1 MATERKIRD
10 DPSILMKSVKPGEIV
25 LPEEG
30 GENILITSALP
41 YCNNVPHLGNI
52 IGSTLSADV
61 FARYNRAR
69 NRKTLYVCGTDEY
82 GTATETQALK
92 EKITPRELCDKYSAL
107 HRETYDWFQL
117 SFDHFGRTS
126 IPEQTEV
133 CQDAYIN
140 LSNNG
145 MLQMQTKAQTYCE
158 GCAKFL
164 ADRFVEGTCP
174 HCGYDDARGDQCD
187 GCAKTLDPVELI
199 NPRCLVDRSHKITT
213 RDTAHMYVRLDLVQ
227 PQLEEWIKQS
237 WKVGKWSPNSVINSE
252 GEIIDSRVK
261 GGLRPSP
268 ITRDL
273 TWGVPVPK
281 TNDVNSALMEGK
293 VLYVWFDA
301 PFGYPSITA
310 AYTKEWKKWWFN
322 QENVRLF
329 QFMGKDNVYFHTVL
343 WPGILLADGRPWTK
357 LHHLSTTE
365 YLNYESGKFSKSRG
379 VGVFGP
385 GAKETGVPPAVWR
398 YYLLASRP
406 ETSDSM
412 FSWADFIAGNNNV
425 LLKNFGNFVN
435 RVVKFLTDQFK
446 GVIPESGDA
455 PGPLPPNED
464 EADPTFVSEVNDLLG
479 EYIESMDRVKL
490 RHSLNLVMS
499 ISARG
504 NAYLQRCNL
513 TKALLEKDPK
523 RCAQVL
529 SRALNLIYA
538 LSALIHPFMPSTSDA
553 ILRQLNA
560 PQRVIP
566 EVLSTDILPGHQ
578 LGTPELLFNL
588 IKEAKADEWRQ
599 KFGGAQKAVDAAI
612 EENQP
617 QLSKKKQAAAAKA
630 AKAAKANAPPIPK
643 TPLIVELEVK
653 VKTQGERVRA
663 IKEGKAQEGESLD
676 TALAELLALKASLKD
691 AEQQALKG
699 QLEGP
704 GAQSAVQA

>member
-1 MATERKIRD
+1 MICVRRLLYPTLR
-10 DPSILMKSVKPGEIV
+10 S

-30 GENILITSALP
+30 GENVLITSALP

-69 NRKTLYVCGTDEY
+69 NRKTLYICGTDEY

-107 HRETYDWFQL
+107 HRETYQWFEL

-126 IPEQTEV
+126 IPEQTQV
-133 CQDAYIN
+133 CQEAYIN

-158 GCAKFL
+158 GCSKFL

-187 GCAKTLDPVELI
+187 SCAKTLDPVELI
-199 NPRCLVDRSHKITT
+199 NPRCLVYRSHKITT

-227 PQLEEWIKQS
+227 PRLEEWIKHS

-252 GEIIDSRVK
+252 GEITDSRVK

-281 TNDVNSALMEGK
+281 TNDESSALMEGK

-310 AYTKEWKKWWFN
+310 AYTKEWKQWWFN

-343 WPGILLADGRPWTK
+343 WPGILLADGRQWTR

-385 GAKETGVPPAVWR
+385 GAKETGIPPSVWR

-406 ETSDSM
+406 ETSDSV
-412 FSWADFIAGNNNV
+412 FSWTDFIAGNNNV

-435 RVVKFLTDQFK
+435 RVIKFLTDQFK
-446 GVIPESGDA
+446 GVVPESGDA
-455 PGPLPPNED
+455 PGPLPTDED
-464 EADPTFVSEVNDLLG
+464 EADPTFVSEINDLLG
-479 EYIESMDRVKL
+479 EYVESMERVKL

-504 NAYLQRCNL
+504 NAYLQR
-513 TKALLEKDPK
+513 
-523 RCAQVL
+523 
-529 SRALNLIYA
+529 S
-538 LSALIHPFMPSTSDA
+538 
-553 ILRQLNA
+553 
-560 PQRVIP
+560 
-566 EVLSTDILPGHQ
+566 
-578 LGTPELLFNL
+578 
-588 IKEAKADEWRQ
+588 
-599 KFGGAQKAVDAAI
+599 
-612 EENQP
+612 
-617 QLSKKKQAAAAKA
+617 
-630 AKAAKANAPPIPK
+630 AKANAPPVPK
-643 TPLIVELEVK
+643 TPQIVELEVK

-663 IKEGKAQEGESLD
+663 IKEGKAQEGETLEI
-676 TALAELLALKASLKD
+676 ALAELLALKTNLKD
-691 AEQQALKG
+691 AEEKAIKE
-699 QLEGP
+699 QLGGL

>member
-1 MATERKIRD
+1 MSSRSPTNMATERKIRD
-10 DPSILMKSVKPGEIV
+10 DPSILMKLVKPGEIV

-30 GENILITSALP
+30 SENILITSALP

-61 FARYNRAR
+61 FA
-69 NRKTLYVCGTDEY
+69 
-82 GTATETQALK
+82 
-92 EKITPRELCDKYSAL
+92 
-107 HRETYDWFQL
+107 

-133 CQDAYIN
+133 CQEAYIN

-199 NPRCLVDRSHKITT
+199 NPRCLVNRSHKITT

-227 PQLEEWIKQS
+227 PRLEEWIKHS
-237 WKVGKWSPNSVINSE
+237 WKIGKWSPNSVINSE

-261 GGLRPSP
+261 E
-268 ITRDL
+268 DC
-273 TWGVPVPK
+273 VP

-385 GAKETGVPPAVWR
+385 GAKETGIPPAVWR

-425 LLKNFGNFVN
+425 LLKNLGNFVN
-435 RVVKFLTDQFK
+435 RVIKFLTDQFK
-446 GVIPESGDA
+446 GIIPESGDA
-455 PGPLPPNED
+455 PGPLPLNED
-464 EADPTFVSEVNDLLG
+464 EADPTFVSEVNELLS

-490 RHSLNLVMS
+490 RHSLNLVMT

-513 TKALLEKDPK
+513 TKVLLEKEPK

-538 LSALIHPFMPSTSDA
+538 LSALIHPFMPSTSDG

-560 PQRVIP
+560 PPRVIP
-566 EVLSTDILPGHQ
+566 SVLSTDILPNHK
-578 LGTPELLFNL
+578 LGTPELLFSP
-588 IKEAKADEWRQ
+588 IKAEKQTSGGISLEEHRKRWTLPSQRTAPVVEEETSCGCEGCKSRQ
-599 KFGGAQKAVDAAI
+599 SQR
-612 EENQP
+612 
-617 QLSKKKQAAAAKA
+617 
-630 AKAAKANAPPIPK
+630 APVPK
-643 TPLIVELEVK
+643 TPLVVDLEVK

-663 IKEGKAQEGESLD
+663 IKEGKPQEGETLE
-676 TALAELLALKASLKD
+676 TALAELMALKASLKD
-691 AEQQALKG
+691 AEEQAIKE
-699 QLEGP
+699 QLEELEPNLQCKHRFAFHKVVNGLW
-704 GAQSAVQA
+704 